1 MDREEWTM
9 ENVMTEPLAFQASA
23 PDYGD
28 ALFERINASGV
39 IKFLEPVH
47 SDGQVYG
54 GERAVSA

>member
-1 MDREEWTM
+1 MKNGTM
-9 ENVMTEPLAFQASA
+9 ENVMTERLAFRRRRRRTN
-23 PDYGD
+23 GD
-28 ALFERINASGV
+28 ALFERINALGV